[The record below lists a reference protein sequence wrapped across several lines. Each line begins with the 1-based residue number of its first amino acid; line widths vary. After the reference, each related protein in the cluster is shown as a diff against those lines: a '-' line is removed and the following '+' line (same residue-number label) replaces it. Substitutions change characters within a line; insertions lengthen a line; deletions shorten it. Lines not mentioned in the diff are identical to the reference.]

1 MKAHKPSN
9 DNAIEAV
16 KEFLFS
22 YRTAIKEKESWENRL
37 KSIMNN
43 ISISVDY
50 SRVQSSN
57 KNITSSVEN
66 YVVNKEKLEAKIL
79 IITNKAICVC
89 DDIISV
95 IETLSDIEDRK
106 LLYLYYVDCKEWW
119 EVENEMFISKA
130 TVFRR
135 LNKIIKKLLQ
145 DSKAI
150 EIMKKYNVKP

>member
-66 YVVNKEKLEAKIL
+66 YIVNKE
-79 IITNKAICVC
+79 N
-89 DDIISV
+89 
-95 IETLSDIEDRK
+95 
-106 LLYLYYVDCKEWW
+106 
-119 EVENEMFISKA
+119 
-130 TVFRR
+130 
-135 LNKIIKKLLQ
+135 
-145 DSKAI
+145 
-150 EIMKKYNVKP
+150 